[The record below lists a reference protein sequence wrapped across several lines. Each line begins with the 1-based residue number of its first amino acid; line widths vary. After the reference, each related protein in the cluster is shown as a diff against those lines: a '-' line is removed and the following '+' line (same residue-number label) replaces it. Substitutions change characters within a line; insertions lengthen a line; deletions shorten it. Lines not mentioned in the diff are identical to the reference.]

1 MKDTFV
7 ILLLGALISCSFSSN
22 SIQSQGT
29 ESIYTDSLD
38 DTVNK
43 DSTFLLWTSII
54 DSMKKV
60 ELRDVFD
67 YMEPHDMFGAIE
79 SCGNLNGEK
88 RIRDLYPHYQIG
100 DTLVFIQRIRGH
112 LSSLH
117 SFFWKKN
124 CVGYY
129 YMYRKNLYDTDS
141 VFVRHFDERED
152 QQKELF
158 KACEEWNLKYLSK
171 YNEYHHHKSQMFI
184 FRVIVL
190 KDNQFQMDYISR
202 IFQAEQ

>member
-1 MKDTFV
+1 
-7 ILLLGALISCSFSSN
+7 
-22 SIQSQGT
+22 
-29 ESIYTDSLD
+29 
-38 DTVNK
+38 
-43 DSTFLLWTSII
+43 
-54 DSMKKV
+54 
-60 ELRDVFD
+60 
-67 YMEPHDMFGAIE
+67 
-79 SCGNLNGEK
+79 
-88 RIRDLYPHYQIG
+88 
-100 DTLVFIQRIRGH
+100 
-112 LSSLH
+112 
-117 SFFWKKN
+117 
-124 CVGYY
+124 
-129 YMYRKNLYDTDS
+129 MYRKNLYDTDS